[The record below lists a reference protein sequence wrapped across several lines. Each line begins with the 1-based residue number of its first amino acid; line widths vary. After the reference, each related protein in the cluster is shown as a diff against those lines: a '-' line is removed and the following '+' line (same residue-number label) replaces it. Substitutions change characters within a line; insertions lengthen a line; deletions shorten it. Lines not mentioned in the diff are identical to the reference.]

1 MITSAQEFL
10 WLRHTSNREN
20 DLRASTDTAP
30 HEVRIERIG
39 TFPDMKVWVVRNK
52 TVPLAVLT
60 LLATDPDANV
70 RSAVATKNKLP
81 LDLMALLANDPDES
95 DRKSVACNK
104 NADFS
109 VLDKLARDQ
118 SDLVS
123 TPARNRIKLLG
134 DR

>member
-1 MITSAQEFL
+1 
-10 WLRHTSNREN
+10 
-20 DLRASTDTAP
+20 
-30 HEVRIERIG
+30 
-39 TFPDMKVWVVRNK
+39 MKLWVVHNK

-60 LLATDPDANV
+60 LLATDPDANI

-95 DRKSVACNK
+95 VRQRIAYNK

-109 VLDKLARDQ
+109 VLDKLSRDQ
-118 SDLVS
+118 SELVS
-123 TPARNRIKLLG
+123 TSARNRIKLLG